1 MDQKLSLQASNSGF
15 MPVTGTLEVL
25 VLDARRFTYRQ
36 TYSFNTAALCKY
48 VALNGPLTIE
58 SDSNGDFDLVLTLN
72 PELL

>member
-1 MDQKLSLQASNSGF
+1 MEQKLSLQANSGGF

-25 VLDARRFTYRQ
+25 VLDQRRFTYRQ
-36 TYSFNTAALCKY
+36 TYSFNTAALCKF

-58 SDSNGDFDLVLTLN
+58 ADPNGDYDLVLTLN